1 MGNKT
6 FVLQSQIE
14 RKTGFGIDQLRKW
27 RQRYGFPPA
36 ETGVDG
42 RAIYSKETITK
53 LALIKRLMEG
63 GFPPRQ
69 IVAKSVTELNLMLD
83 DVRNTPSVVNRSE
96 LAVTLIELLSHSE
109 IEEFGR
115 LLLEDRRS
123 KTILEFCQNT
133 LGPLTISIGDAW
145 AKNEI
150 DIYHEHLYTT
160 HVKRLLIS
168 ETLKFIPIEGYP
180 TFLFALPPNENH
192 QLGLLM
198 AEAVIAE
205 YGGRVV
211 NIGADVPLNSIKL
224 AALSVKADVVAVSF
238 SFAYPVREIL
248 PVLRHLR
255 HLLPTHIELWAGGSS
270 LAFLKKSPKGVLVIR
285 DLGAAVLKAGE
296 ILPR

>member
-1 MGNKT
+1 MDKET

-14 RKTGFGIDQLRKW
+14 RKTGFRIDQLRKW

-42 RAIYSKETITK
+42 GAIYSNDTISK
-53 LALIKRLMEG
+53 LALIKRLIEA
-63 GFPPRQ
+63 GFPPRH
-69 IVAKSVTELNLMLD
+69 IVGKSINDLNLLLI
-83 DVRNTPSVVNRSE
+83 DVSNLPFVVARSE
-96 LAVTLIELLSHSE
+96 LTASLIELLSNSK

-115 LLLEDRRS
+115 LLLDDRKS
-123 KTILEFCQNT
+123 KTMLEFCQNT

-168 ETLKFIPIEGYP
+168 ETLKFNPIEGYP
-180 TFLFALPPNENH
+180 TFLFALPPNEIH

-238 SFAYPVREIL
+238 SFAYPARDIL

-270 LAFLKKSPKGVLVIR
+270 LAFLKKSPKGVLIIR
-285 DLGAAVLKAGE
+285 DLGEAVLKAGL

>member
-42 RAIYSKETITK
+42 GAIYSNDTISK
-53 LALIKRLMEG
+53 LALIKRLIEA
-63 GFPPRQ
+63 GFPPRH
-69 IVAKSVTELNLMLD
+69 IVGKSINDLNLML
-83 DVRNTPSVVNRSE
+83 VGVSNLPFVVARSE
-96 LAVTLIELLSHSE
+96 LTASLIELLSNSK

-123 KTILEFCQNT
+123 KTMLEFCQNT
-133 LGPLTISIGDAW
+133 LAPLIISIGDAW

-160 HVKRLLIS
+160 HVNRLLIS
-168 ETLKFIPIEGYP
+168 ETLKFNPIEGYP
-180 TFLFALPPNENH
+180 TFLFALPPNEIH

-224 AALSVKADVVAVSF
+224 AALSVEADVVAVSF
-238 SFAYPVREIL
+238 SFAYPVRKIL

-255 HLLPTHIELWAGGSS
+255 HLLPPHIELWAGGSS
-270 LAFLKKSPKGVLVIR
+270 LVFLKKSPKGVLIIR
-285 DLGAAVLKAGE
+285 DLGAAVLKAGA

>member
-1 MGNKT
+1 MDKEA

-14 RKTGFGIDQLRKW
+14 RKTGFRIDQLRKW

-42 RAIYSKETITK
+42 GAIYSNETISK
-53 LALIKRLMEG
+53 LAVIKRLIEA
-63 GFPPRQ
+63 GFPPRK
-69 IVAKSVTELNLMLD
+69 IVAKSVDDLNLMLFSIS
-83 DVRNTPSVVNRSE
+83 NSPFVVIRSE
-96 LAVTLIELLSHSE
+96 LTTTLIDLLSNSK

-115 LLLEDRRS
+115 LLLADRRS
-123 KTILEFCQNT
+123 KTILDFCQNT
-133 LGPLTISIGDAW
+133 LGPLTVSIGDAW
-145 AKNEI
+145 TKNEI

-168 ETLKFIPIEGYP
+168 ETIKFSPIEGYP
-180 TFLFALPPNENH
+180 TFLFALPPNEIH

-224 AALSVKADVVAVSF
+224 AALSVTADVVAVSF

-255 HLLPTHIELWAGGSS
+255 HLLPPHIELWAGGSS
-270 LAFLKKSPKGVLVIR
+270 LVFLKKSPKGVLIIR
-285 DLGAAVLKAGE
+285 DLDAAVLKAGA